1 MVLETNNHRNDQ
13 ISPSPSYLVCILSR
27 ALIKTVDIAR
37 SHTKFL
43 IKRSFSAPFF
53 PVGITAVG
61 FLPRKPRRGRMK
73 PRMKQPW
80 LPCCPAPTLGGGCVG
95 FIHLA
100 GGYSWCLSAACSG
113 HGLRHRA
120 GGGSNMM
127 RGVIFSHKKILSGM
141 KSKLPNG
148 R

>member
-1 MVLETNNHRNDQ
+1 MVLETIIETIRSVPPHP
-13 ISPSPSYLVCILSR
+13 ILCASYRAR